1 MKLTIGIPTYNRD
14 EYLNLTLENIKE
26 SIGYYKGDWNIEVV
40 IVDNSSIDKTEE
52 IAKKFI
58 LQNKYL
64 DIKYFKNILN
74 IGFDRNVNKIMQCSS
89 GDYVLLVSD
98 DDLLENNCIK
108 YLIKSID
115 NIKVT
120 LGVIYINS
128 FLMSSDG
135 HNIDKNNELLF
146 EIIGNNKLFNNG
158 IDLIQTIKMQLY
170 GGFTGITFNKKIWQ
184 ENFSS
189 KCFDTNYIQLCMA
202 YRILSN
208 NPVYVIYERLVKLRV
223 ANNTGRWASDGR
235 LFLGLFKAFLP
246 SKNLFPIKVYK
257 LLYSDRLWEIRR
269 SYLLYKLQ
277 KDNDQRK
284 LKDYAIN
291 SLDKQRISFWLID
304 IILINLPVVPI
315 FNKLYNLI
323 KKIFKV

>member
-135 HNIDKNNELLF
+135 HNIDKNNEILF
-146 EIIGNNKLFNNG
+146 EIIGNNKLFNN
-158 IDLIQTIKMQLY
+158 
-170 GGFTGITFNKKIWQ
+170 
-184 ENFSS
+184 
-189 KCFDTNYIQLCMA
+189 
-202 YRILSN
+202 
-208 NPVYVIYERLVKLRV
+208 
-223 ANNTGRWASDGR
+223 
-235 LFLGLFKAFLP
+235 
-246 SKNLFPIKVYK
+246 
-257 LLYSDRLWEIRR
+257 
-269 SYLLYKLQ
+269 
-277 KDNDQRK
+277 
-284 LKDYAIN
+284 
-291 SLDKQRISFWLID
+291 D
-304 IILINLPVVPI
+304 IE
-315 FNKLYNLI
+315 F
-323 KKIFKV
+323 